1 MATYKKELARELDQK
16 IDYVVVDNY
25 EKVLFQTDN
34 IEKAR
39 LAIQDTDDI
48 NPDNDI
54 IGVKNYSLGTLDLSN
69 GMKISFTTS
78 KVSTDYQ
85 NKEYYVEGVG
95 DSITLTDARE
105 LITPGDYSEEFTVG
119 FDDHV
124 YDSIPF
130 AKALKLLPSSL
141 I

>member
-48 NPDNDI
+48 I
-54 IGVKNYSLGTLDLSN
+54 VYEGVKGLTLEELST
-69 GMKISFTTS
+69 I
-78 KVSTDYQ
+78 Q
-85 NKEYYVEGVG
+85 EKEDV
-95 DSITLTDARE
+95 
-105 LITPGDYSEEFTVG
+105 
-119 FDDHV
+119 H
-124 YDSIPF
+124 
-130 AKALKLLPSSL
+130 
-141 I
+141 

>member
-48 NPDNDI
+48 I
-54 IGVKNYSLGTLDLSN
+54 VYEGVKGLTLEELAT
-69 GMKISFTTS
+69 I
-78 KVSTDYQ
+78 Q
-85 NKEYYVEGVG
+85 EKENA
-95 DSITLTDARE
+95 D
-105 LITPGDYSEEFTVG
+105 
-119 FDDHV
+119 
-124 YDSIPF
+124 
-130 AKALKLLPSSL
+130 
-141 I
+141 